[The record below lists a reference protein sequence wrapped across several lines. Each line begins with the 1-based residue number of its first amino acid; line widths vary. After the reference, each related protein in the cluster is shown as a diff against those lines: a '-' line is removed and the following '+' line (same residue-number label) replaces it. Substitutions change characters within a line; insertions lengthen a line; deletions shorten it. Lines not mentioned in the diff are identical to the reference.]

1 MKDIIIKYF
10 LVFLVLQLI
19 SLFYKVDAFSCLLG
33 AGLVLLCFLIDLNL
47 K

>member
-1 MKDIIIKYF
+1 MKDNYIKYF
-10 LVFLVLQLI
+10 LVFFILQLI

-33 AGLVLLCFLIDLNL
+33 AGLVLLCFLVDLNL